1 MTDCIFCK
9 IIQKAIPSKTLY
21 EDDRLV
27 VFEDIFPK
35 APVHLLVV
43 PKRHIDSLSE
53 LTEKDSEL
61 IAHLMLKL
69 PEIAQAQGLT
79 KGFRTVINTG
89 RAGGQEVFHLHIHLL
104 GGGNKP
110 LPGFSSH

>member
-9 IIQKAIPSKTLY
+9 IIAKTIPADILY
-21 EDDRLV
+21 EDDNLLV
-27 VFEDIFPK
+27 FKDIFPK

-43 PKRHIDSLSE
+43 PKQHVDSLNA

-69 PEIAQAQGLT
+69 PEIAQAQGLD
-79 KGFRTVINTG
+79 KGYRTVINTG

-104 GGGNKP
+104 GGGNKT
-110 LPGFSSH
+110 LPGFSN

>member
-9 IIQKAIPSKTLY
+9 IVQRAIPADIRY
-21 EDDRLV
+21 EDERII
-27 VFEDIFPK
+27 VFSDIFPK
-35 APVHLLVV
+35 APTHLLVV
-43 PKRHIDSLSE
+43 PRRHIDSLNE

-79 KGFRTVINTG
+79 QGYRTVINTG

-104 GGGNKP
+104 GGGSKP
-110 LPGFSSH
+110 LPGFSTK

>member
-9 IIQKAIPSKTLY
+9 IIQKAIPSETLY
-21 EDDRLV
+21 EDDRMV
-27 VFEDIFPK
+27 VFKDMFPK
-35 APVHLLVV
+35 APVHLLIV
-43 PKRHIDSLSE
+43 PKRHVDSLNE

-69 PEIAQAQGLT
+69 PEIAQSQGLT
-79 KGFRTVINTG
+79 KGYRTIVNTG
-89 RAGGQEVFHLHIHLL
+89 RGGGQEVFHLHIHLL

-110 LPGFSSH
+110 LPGFA